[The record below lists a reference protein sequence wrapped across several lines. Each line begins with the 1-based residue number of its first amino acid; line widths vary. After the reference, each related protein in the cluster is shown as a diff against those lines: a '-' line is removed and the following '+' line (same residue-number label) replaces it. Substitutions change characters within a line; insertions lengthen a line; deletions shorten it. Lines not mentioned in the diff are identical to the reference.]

1 MEFAS
6 DGEDGGHNMDI
17 VEVMGSPVENGV
29 DNDKITQ
36 TNDGA
41 MNPTTADNS
50 CQTTVDANNHAVDTP
65 SHAVDT
71 PIHTT
76 SEEVSQLRDKLESL
90 NKALEKRVHHIFYT
104 SRTHSQLDQV
114 VQELKRSNFLMQRHG
129 DLGVSSRPR

>member
-29 DNDKITQ
+29 DSDKINQ
-36 TNDGA
+36 SNDGILNSTA
-41 MNPTTADNS
+41 ADNS
-50 CQTTVDANNHAVDTP
+50 CQTTVDTPNHTVNTP
-65 SHAVDT
+65 SHAIDT
-71 PIHTT
+71 PSHTT

>member
-1 MEFAS
+1 
-6 DGEDGGHNMDI
+6 MDI

-29 DNDKITQ
+29 DNDEISQ
-36 TNDGA
+36 ANDGA

-50 CQTTVDANNHAVDTP
+50 CQTTVDANNYAVDTP

-76 SEEVSQLRDKLESL
+76 SEESL

>member
-1 MEFAS
+1 
-6 DGEDGGHNMDI
+6 
-17 VEVMGSPVENGV
+17 
-29 DNDKITQ
+29 
-36 TNDGA
+36 
-41 MNPTTADNS
+41 MNPTTTDNS

-90 NKALEKRVHHIFYT
+90 NKALEKRVHHIFYP

-129 DLGVSSRPR
+129 DLGVFSRPR

>member
-1 MEFAS
+1 
-6 DGEDGGHNMDI
+6 MDI

-29 DNDKITQ
+29 DSDKINQ
-36 TNDGA
+36 SNDGILNSTA
-41 MNPTTADNS
+41 ADNS
-50 CQTTVDANNHAVDTP
+50 CQTTVDTPNHTVNTP
-65 SHAVDT
+65 SHAIDT
-71 PIHTT
+71 PSHTT